1 MSIVG
6 AQPKA
11 ERKASEKE
19 FGWDGEGACILIGQV
34 QAGGLGLNLPTADEE
49 VFLSNDYNVIN
60 RLQAEDRPHRRG
72 RTKGLPV
79 WDMLAYGPDGQKTV
93 DHAILKALRD
103 GEDLYKWTAAN
114 WRTALCEE

>member
-1 MSIVG
+1 M
-6 AQPKA
+6 
-11 ERKASEKE
+11 
-19 FGWDGEGACILIGQV
+19 
-34 QAGGLGLNLPTADEE
+34 NLPTADEE